1 MLSKSV
7 NLLLGLGNHRYFR
20 VLIGHRRSENPFTT
34 QNSPANGHLPM
45 TIFSSDVSL
54 FKNILLQ
61 RYTFL
66 LLPEFLMKTLL
77 LYSLI
82 IWYFIVLETVNNPVP
97 AKVSYRKPPELT
109 TPCNDS
115 ADEVRTGQEITVTM
129 RTSNVKFTLL
139 WTAINKT
146 MHMALAIWKTCLKFI
161 SGASKRSEE

>member
-1 MLSKSV
+1 MLWKSV

-20 VLIGHRRSENPFTT
+20 VFIGHRSLLRRILLLTVICLWLFFP
-34 QNSPANGHLPM
+34 QM
-45 TIFSSDVSL
+45 WSL

-66 LLPEFLMKTLL
+66 LLLEFLMKTLL
-77 LYSLI
+77 LYSLT

-115 ADEVRTGQEITVTM
+115 ADEVRTGQEITVAM

-139 WTAINKT
+139 WTAITKT
-146 MHMALAIWKTCLKFI
+146 MHMALATWKNSLKFI
-161 SGASKRSEE
+161 SCASKRSEV

>member
-1 MLSKSV
+1 M
-7 NLLLGLGNHRYFR
+7 F
-20 VLIGHRRSENPFTT
+20 IGHWRSENSPFTT
-34 QNSPANGHLPM
+34 QNSSANGQLPM

-66 LLPEFLMKTLL
+66 LLPEFLMETLS

-82 IWYFIVLETVNNPVP
+82 IWYFIVLETVNNTVP
-97 AKVSYRKPPELT
+97 ANVSYRKPPELT

-115 ADEVRTGQEITVTM
+115 ADEVRTGQEITVAM
-129 RTSNVKFTLL
+129 RTSNIKFTLL

-146 MHMALAIWKTCLKFI
+146 MHMALAIWKNCLKFI
-161 SGASKRSEE
+161 SCASKRSEV

>member
-20 VLIGHRRSENPFTT
+20 VFIGYRRSENPFTT
-34 QNSPANGHLPM
+34 QNSPANGHCLWLFFPQM
-45 TIFSSDVSL
+45 WSL

-66 LLPEFLMKTLL
+66 LLLEFLMKTLL
-77 LYSLI
+77 LYSLT

>member
-1 MLSKSV
+1 
-7 NLLLGLGNHRYFR
+7 
-20 VLIGHRRSENPFTT
+20 
-34 QNSPANGHLPM
+34 M

-66 LLPEFLMKTLL
+66 LLPEFLMETLS

-82 IWYFIVLETVNNPVP
+82 IWYFIVLETVNNTVP
-97 AKVSYRKPPELT
+97 ANVSYRKPPELT

-115 ADEVRTGQEITVTM
+115 ADEVRTGQEITVAM
-129 RTSNVKFTLL
+129 RTLNVKFTLL

-146 MHMALAIWKTCLKFI
+146 MHMALQFEKLPEVYTLCIQKEW
-161 SGASKRSEE
+161 GVG